1 LANDNI
7 ITVRALNSEHQH
19 DIVFGLIEQLAT
31 GDYRL
36 LIVDSIMAKF
46 RVDYSGR
53 GELSERQQF
62 LGRHLALLALIA
74 LGMLMLSWPL
84 IHSC

>member
-1 LANDNI
+1 M
-7 ITVRALNSEHQH
+7 NSEHQH
-19 DIVFGLIEQLAT
+19 ELVFSLIEQLAT

-36 LIVDSIMAKF
+36 VIIDSIMAKF

-62 LGRHLALLALIA
+62 LGRHLALLALVAKGESIRVN
-74 LGMLMLSWPL
+74 LCW
-84 IHSC
+84 